1 MKVKDIRV
9 GERYFVN
16 RSPSITVNTFT
27 LSYCI
32 ATILSAPVKRGNRW
46 EVAVR
51 FERDGQPWDT
61 VFPIIGVRYP
71 EAEAIRMAAAADRLE
86 VAMAAAREKAKAEA
100 KEDFEII
107 APFLFEGWTDE
118 AIAWR
123 RNSSDLRDMR
133 LNLKQVARIVEQVKA
148 AYAPP
153 F

>member
-1 MKVKDIRV
+1 
-9 GERYFVN
+9 
-16 RSPSITVNTFT
+16 
-27 LSYCI
+27 
-32 ATILSAPVKRGNRW
+32 
-46 EVAVR
+46 
-51 FERDGQPWDT
+51 

-100 KEDFEII
+100 KEDFETI